1 LEGRLAVMAVLL
13 PLPEPTT
20 PLMMIASSMGAAAC
34 RGASMGSSLFI
45 IILFSCSS
53 VAAFSWRD

>member
-34 RGASMGSSLFI
+34 RGAKSDRLSSFI
-45 IILFSCSS
+45 IFLFS
-53 VAAFSWRD
+53 